1 MRLTDPLDDIFRSP
15 SFVRV
20 LRALHH
26 LPVGLAASAREIAR
40 RAGVSHPTA
49 SKALA
54 ALTEQ
59 GLVTR
64 ARTARAHAFELRR
77 TQTAT
82 QQLATLFEWEGQ
94 LRQELISFLRTEIQR
109 HAPGSV
115 TGAFLFGS
123 AAEGD
128 MTPGSDI
135 DVAILVAAG
144 EARRVATAMERIAED
159 VRERFG
165 NHLGV
170 LLEDAPVEKLQ
181 KSRRTRHRL
190 WRRILREGAPILDPG
205 GSPRNG

>member
-1 MRLTDPLDDIFRSP
+1 MRLTDPLDDVFRSP
-15 SFVRV
+15 SYVRV

-26 LPVGLAASAREIAR
+26 LPVGLPASAREIAR

-54 ALTEQ
+54 SLTEQ

-64 ARTARAHAFELRR
+64 TRAPRAHAFELRR
-77 TQTAT
+77 THTAT
-82 QQLATLFEWEGQ
+82 QQLVTLFEWEGQ
-94 LRQELISFLRTEIQR
+94 LRQELISFLRTQIQQ

-115 TGAFLFGS
+115 TAAFLFGS

-128 MTPGSDI
+128 MTSSSDI

-144 EARRVATAMERIAED
+144 EAHRVTTAMERIAED

-165 NHLGV
+165 NHLSV

-181 KSRRTRHRL
+181 KSGRKRHRL
-190 WRRILREGAPILDPG
+190 WRRILREGMPILDPG
-205 GSPRNG
+205 ANLRHG